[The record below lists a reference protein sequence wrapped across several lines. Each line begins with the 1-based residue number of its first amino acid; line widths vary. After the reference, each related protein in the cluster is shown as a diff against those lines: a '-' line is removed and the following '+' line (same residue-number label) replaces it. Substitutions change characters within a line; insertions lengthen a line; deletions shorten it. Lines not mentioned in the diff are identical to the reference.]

1 MKKYNYTCI
10 LNGRKL
16 THLGDFTYQKSLEIA
31 KAFLLKS
38 FCDFHCDMEIYING
52 VLVIKRMRAFQ
63 TENGV

>member
-1 MKKYNYTCI
+1 MKKYNFTCI

-16 THLGDFTYQKSLEIA
+16 THLGDFTCQKSLEDA

-38 FCDFHCDMEIYING
+38 FSDLHGDMEIYIDG
-52 VLVIKRMRAFQ
+52 VLVFKRMRAFQ